1 MNLHKIKDTR
11 FNEMLSLPVYK
22 KESILTKTE
31 LRKTHEAI
39 MNKTINCREVP
50 SGLCWQAE
58 MRQTQ
63 FMNSLAKIFLL
74 FSFKLIDTV
83 IYFIMNFTHS
93 TPYLHFFLPRKLKSS
108 FPTFMSFCGYPTV
121 VILQF
126 LV

>member
-63 FMNSLAKIFLL
+63 FMNSLAKIFFCYFLL
-74 FSFKLIDTV
+74 
-83 IYFIMNFTHS
+83 N
-93 TPYLHFFLPRKLKSS
+93 
-108 FPTFMSFCGYPTV
+108 
-121 VILQF
+121 
-126 LV
+126 